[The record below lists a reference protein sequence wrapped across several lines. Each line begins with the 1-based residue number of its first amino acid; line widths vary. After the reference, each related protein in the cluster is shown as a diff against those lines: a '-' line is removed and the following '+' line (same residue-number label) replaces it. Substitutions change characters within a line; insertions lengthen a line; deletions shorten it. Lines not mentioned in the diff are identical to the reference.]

1 MSTLRQIALGLG
13 LIASIV
19 GLIYFQQ
26 VRLESAQEEKVA
38 AQNRAATAEQSIQG
52 HKATINELTSALAT
66 ERTSQQQLQA
76 QQSEIR
82 QQLRTRQQ
90 QIEALTRENEELR
103 QWATTELPAT
113 ARSLRDRPA
122 ITGAADYQAW
132 LSRRNALHP
141 LGNATP
147 EQRQPAD

>member
-1 MSTLRQIALGLG
+1 MTTLRQSLYGLALIVALAGLVWIQQQRVQIAKGETKLATERSLQ
-13 LIASIV
+13 AE
-19 GLIYFQQ
+19 Q
-26 VRLESAQEEKVA
+26 
-38 AQNRAATAEQSIQG
+38 QNRTRQQ
-52 HKATINELTSALAT
+52 TIDELASALAT

-76 QQSEIR
+76 QQSDIR

-103 QWATTELPAT
+103 SWFDTELPAN
-113 ARSLRDRPA
+113 ARSVRDRPA

-141 LGNATP
+141 LGHPTT

>member
-1 MSTLRQIALGLG
+1 MTTLRQSLYGLALIVALAGLVWIQQQRVQIA
-13 LIASIV
+13 
-19 GLIYFQQ
+19 
-26 VRLESAQEEKVA
+26 
-38 AQNRAATAEQSIQG
+38 QG
-52 HKATINELTSALAT
+52 QTKLAT
-66 ERTSQQQLQA
+66 ERALQAEQQSRTRQQTIDQLTNALAAERTSQKQLQA
-76 QQSEIR
+76 QQSSIR

-113 ARSLRDRPA
+113 ARSVRDRPA
-122 ITGAADYQAW
+122 ITGAANYQAW